1 VNPLVANQSV
11 EALAEPVRLEG
22 LSCEG
27 PLRIAAGTL
36 SRAVDGEISATTVV
50 GVLGADDVQEFKA
63 LVGGI
68 ADEFGF
74 DATVRLHVGS
84 FSVRLSRHAPI
95 LAAVLDVV
103 YIALIVAFF
112 VIALAYTRACN
123 GGIGAE

>member
-1 VNPLVANQSV
+1 
-11 EALAEPVRLEG
+11 
-22 LSCEG
+22 
-27 PLRIAAGTL
+27 
-36 SRAVDGEISATTVV
+36 
-50 GVLGADDVQEFKA
+50 VLGADDVQEFKA

-84 FSVRLSRHAPI
+84 FSVRLSRRSPI
-95 LAAVLDVV
+95 LAAVRDVV

-123 GGIGAE
+123 RGIGAE